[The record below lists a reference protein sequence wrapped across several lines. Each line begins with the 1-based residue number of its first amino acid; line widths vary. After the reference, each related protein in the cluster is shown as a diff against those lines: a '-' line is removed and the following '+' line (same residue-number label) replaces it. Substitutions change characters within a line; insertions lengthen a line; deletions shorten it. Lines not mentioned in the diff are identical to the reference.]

1 MALLWIDPQ
10 AALRGGCGHVC
21 RDVERPLRKV
31 TRAVHGGEC
40 GARCRAMALKWCGAP
55 GASLT
60 EKFGSESFI
69 SSDCGEHLDS
79 AMPGQSVDA
88 RTQVAR

>member
-1 MALLWIDPQ
+1 MRRTLSGDGAEMVWRAWRIPD
-10 AALRGGCGHVC
+10 
-21 RDVERPLRKV
+21 RKI
-31 TRAVHGGEC
+31 R
-40 GARCRAMALKWCGAP
+40 
-55 GASLT
+55 
-60 EKFGSESFI
+60 SESFI